1 MLLMRLLLLLADA
14 AESTQTNNSCQEKP
28 QEIMA
33 ARAGI
38 TNVLIWLWP
47 SVPAE
52 ITWTGAELQRTAEFP
67 LLGLWI

>member
-1 MLLMRLLLLLADA
+1 
-14 AESTQTNNSCQEKP
+14 
-28 QEIMA
+28 MA

-52 ITWTGAELQRTAEFP
+52 ITWTGAELQRTAEFHI
-67 LLGLWI
+67 LGLWI